1 MLFAAEHDVGQ
12 TRVRA
17 DVAATHGATNV
28 MQPAGVIDVDAP
40 QNVGFFQRVP

>member
-1 MLFAAEHDVGQ
+1 MLFSAEHDVGQ

-17 DVAATHGATNV
+17 NAAATHGATNV

-40 QNVGFFQRVP
+40 QTVGFFQRAP